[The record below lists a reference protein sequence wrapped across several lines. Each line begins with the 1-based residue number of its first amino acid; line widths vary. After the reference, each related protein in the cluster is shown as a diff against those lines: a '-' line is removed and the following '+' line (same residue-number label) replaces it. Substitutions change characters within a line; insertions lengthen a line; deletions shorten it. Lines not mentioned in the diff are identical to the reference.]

1 MKCLMYRTTPFHTSP
16 LCCAEDLFT
25 SRSGYTC
32 GESCETKEMTWN
44 SMLWHRCERGCSH
57 DLFLSSPSF
66 LSLFSVVSDR
76 LFPGNKIKC
85 KYLQQLM
92 HFSQKSSYQY
102 SRVHRLH
109 IVHGIMFQLAFL
121 KLGLPLRC
129 ITRPWKVGI
138 WARAYTKG
146 TEHIS
151 FRNTAASEQRLITA
165 CLQHNKQSASER
177 IVADKWAA
185 D

>member
-1 MKCLMYRTTPFHTSP
+1 MNSMDYSQGLKLLSMLSHLGENWSRQRTLSCLESLSPAGVKCSAETGGPNNPDEMSHVQNTSLP
-16 LCCAEDLFT
+16 ALLCRGLVYLSLRLHLWWVLWNQRDDL
-25 SRSGYTC
+25 
-32 GESCETKEMTWN
+32 N

-109 IVHGIMFQLAFL
+109 IVHHAS
-121 KLGLPLRC
+121 
-129 ITRPWKVGI
+129 
-138 WARAYTKG
+138 ARVPQTG
-146 TEHIS
+146 FT
-151 FRNTAASEQRLITA
+151 T
-165 CLQHNKQSASER
+165 
-177 IVADKWAA
+177 
-185 D
+185 

>member
-1 MKCLMYRTTPFHTSP
+1 MNSMDYSQGLKLIMFLPPCLLSMLSHLGENWSRQRTLSCPESLSPAGVKCSAETGGPNNPDEMSHVQNTSP

-109 IVHGIMFQLAFL
+109 IVHHAS
-121 KLGLPLRC
+121 
-129 ITRPWKVGI
+129 
-138 WARAYTKG
+138 ARVPQTG
-146 TEHIS
+146 FT
-151 FRNTAASEQRLITA
+151 T
-165 CLQHNKQSASER
+165 
-177 IVADKWAA
+177 
-185 D
+185 